1 MARVTRD
8 ISMRHLAR
16 RYVAHR
22 QMLGYKMTD
31 AGRVAA
37 FAGFMDRVAPGQP
50 LTAARALE
58 WVTADPTRKLTT
70 QVGLLSTLRGFARY
84 CLALDPRT
92 QIPPA
97 GVLGRGYGRSRP
109 HIYTAAQV
117 RLILRRAC
125 ALTTH
130 YGPLHPLTYETFI
143 GLMACTGIRSGE
155 ARRLKLADF
164 DPRAAQLRIAPF
176 KASPER
182 TIPLHPTAVGALG
195 AYAALRRRCFPFT
208 DSFLVG
214 VTGRPLATSPTEV
227 VFNRLVAG
235 IASNGDFPRPRMND
249 FRHTFASRWIAEW
262 SLQAKP
268 VSHYLLLLARYLGH
282 KNFAST
288 WWYVTSDPRSLRA
301 AADTFRRFHQNGPSI
316 T

>member
-1 MARVTRD
+1 MAQVTHHV
-8 ISMRHLAR
+8 SMLGLAR

-22 QMLGYKMTD
+22 RMLGYKMTD
-31 AGRVAA
+31 AGRVVA
-37 FAGFMDRVAPGQP
+37 FAGFMDGVAPGRP

-58 WVTADPTRKLTT
+58 WVTADSTRKITT

-97 GVLGRGYGRSRP
+97 GVLGRGYGRLRP
-109 HIYTAAQV
+109 HIYTTAQV
-117 RLILRRAC
+117 RLILHRTH

-155 ARRLKLADF
+155 ARQLKLADF
-164 DPRAAQLRIAPF
+164 NPRAARLRIAPF

-182 TIPLHPTAVGALG
+182 TIPLHPTAVQALNH
-195 AYAALRRRCFPFT
+195 YVTLRCRCFPFT
-208 DSFLVG
+208 DSFFVG
-214 VTGRPLATSPTEV
+214 VTGRPLGTGPTES
-227 VFNRLVAG
+227 VFDRLVAG
-235 IASNGDFPRPRMND
+235 IASKGDFPRPRMTD

-262 SLQAKP
+262 SVKAKP

-301 AADTFRRFHQNGPSI
+301 AADTFRRFHQHGPSS